1 MAIAILLVLLAGS
14 LGLAMLS
21 RRHHQTQ
28 NLEDFLVAGRSLR
41 TPLFYLL
48 AVGEIYSIGT
58 IIGFPGGIYAGGAVY
73 AVWFLGYIL
82 LAYPIG
88 YFVNPL
94 LWRAGKYYGA
104 ETGPD
109 LFHRHFRSPG
119 LMLVVAIASMIFV
132 IPWGQ
137 LQFAGLAVVLKA
149 FDPHLNPVIGL
160 VLAGGLAFVYILL
173 AGMRAPAMVSI
184 LKDSLM
190 IASIL
195 LVGIAVAVISGG
207 VLPIFHKMASLSP
220 HFLIVPISGTKNAM
234 PFVLTTILFQAMGFY
249 ATPFGMQYNFT
260 ARSEEAVKKAQ
271 MVMPLYMIM
280 YPFLIISAFFS
291 LAYLKGLQKSPDL
304 SFMAAAMHVLP
315 PWLVGAVA
323 AGASLSAI
331 LVLAGVSL
339 TISSIAAKNLI
350 RGYIAPHAT
359 DFTVEKWTKVIVGVY
374 LLISILLT
382 VLTPTLM
389 LNLINTAYYGFTQF
403 FPGLMAILFWKKAT
417 PVGVGVGLVVGD
429 AVALTLYFAHITP
442 WGWNLGLVAL
452 LANAFV
458 TVSVSLIT
466 KGEHKPVAFLSSDD
480 IASSQIAATKE

>member
-1 MAIAILLVLLAGS
+1 MATLILLALLAGS
-14 LGLAMLS
+14 LGLAVLS
-21 RRHHQTQ
+21 RRHHRIRS
-28 NLEDFLVAGRSLR
+28 LEDFLVAGRSLG

-119 LMLVVAIASMIFV
+119 LMMIVAIASMIFV

-137 LQFAGLAVVLKA
+137 LQFAGLSVVLKA
-149 FDPHLNPVIGL
+149 FDPHLSPIIGL
-160 VLAGGLAFVYILL
+160 VLAGVLAFAYVLI
-173 AGMRAPAMVSI
+173 AGMRAPAMVSV
-184 LKDSLM
+184 LKDSLL
-190 IASIL
+190 IASIV
-195 LVGIAVAVISGG
+195 LVGVAVAVITGG
-207 VLPIFHKMASLSP
+207 VLPIFHKMAALSP
-220 HFLIVPISGTKNAM
+220 HFLTVPISGPKNAM
-234 PFVLTTILFQAMGFY
+234 PFVLSTILFQAMGFY

-260 ARSEEAVKKAQ
+260 ARSEQSVKKAQ

-280 YPFLIISAFFS
+280 YPFLIVSAFFS
-291 LAYLKGLQKSPDL
+291 LVYLKGLHKSPDL

-315 PWLVGAVA
+315 PWLVGVIAG
-323 AGASLSAI
+323 GASLSAI

-350 RGYIAPHAT
+350 RGYIAPQAT
-359 DFTVEKWTKVIVGVY
+359 DATVQKWTKVIVGVY

-417 PVGVGVGLVVGD
+417 PTGIGVGLVVGD
-429 AVALTLYFAHITP
+429 IVALTLYFTHTTP

-452 LANAFV
+452 LANALL
-458 TVSVSLIT
+458 TVFVSLMT
-466 KGEHKPVAFLSSDD
+466 KGEHKPVVLLSSTD
-480 IASSQIAATKE
+480 IASSQIAAAKE